1 MERKPPNIDFQKS
14 RPEATEEKETPLY
27 LQYFEQHEVS
37 YNCPHTAASIWTC
50 CMCDLP
56 CPNREKA
63 KFAC

>member
-14 RPEATEEKETPLY
+14 RPEATEEKETY
-27 LQYFEQHEVS
+27 LMYFEQHTVA
-37 YNCPHTAASIWTC
+37 YNCPYTAASVWTC
-50 CMCDLP
+50 CSCTRT